1 MFLYCI
7 CDFLILSNVKIP
19 SPLERSKMKRDGLSS
34 QNEDSVRIS

>member
-19 SPLERSKMKRDGLSS
+19 SPLERSKMKRTELFLKNG
-34 QNEDSVRIS
+34 DSTRIF